1 MKENHAAQVL
11 LVAVREATL
20 RRKLV
25 CFFERAKQ
33 TIPPRYISVVEIMN
47 IELMVDRM
55 VFRSLDEISE
65 PVWRAKI
72 GMVKVFAHCSENV
85 EPLTSLNRPTE
96 QRKHDG
102 ACDHRVGRNLDR
114 VLVERCQHLYS
125 CRTVVNLVAHPP
137 EKTHVVAGAVHQ

>member
-1 MKENHAAQVL
+1 MSAHWPVNSWKTLSGVIVMKENHAAQVL

-20 RRKLV
+20 WRKLI
-25 CFFERAKQ
+25 CFFERTKK
-33 TIPPRYISVVEIMN
+33 TIPPRNISVIEIMN

-55 VFRSLDEISE
+55 VFRSLDEIAE

-85 EPLTSLNRPTE
+85 EPRTSRNRPTE

-102 ACDHRVGRNLDR
+102 ACDH
-114 VLVERCQHLYS
+114 
-125 CRTVVNLVAHPP
+125 
-137 EKTHVVAGAVHQ
+137 